1 MSQNKFG
8 HLESYVTAPRQ
19 AYVHCI
25 WLCIELEAYDRSKR
39 VSQDPDEYP
48 TSDTDN
54 HLITVTLETLFVTP
68 SQWQPNGDFNPFPFT
83 QDAPMG
89 STAEAEFGPFFL
101 EDEIRYS
108 VERIMHRVFEPVMP
122 EGPFETREEENQW
135 WQGLPS
141 VPAVTGVL
149 LRQQNYR
156 RWNSRALAQMSARF
170 PQLREIHYEPWR
182 EWDRHQQTVTN
193 QGYES
198 FLESVGG
205 GTHPNL
211 CKLSCVP
218 AQCEPVRTP
227 SPTVARQ
234 VARTSRGLHHLAASF
249 IVEASHFFG
258 HLERS

>member
-1 MSQNKFG
+1 
-8 HLESYVTAPRQ
+8 
-19 AYVHCI
+19 
-25 WLCIELEAYDRSKR
+25 
-39 VSQDPDEYP
+39 
-48 TSDTDN
+48 
-54 HLITVTLETLFVTP
+54 
-68 SQWQPNGDFNPFPFT
+68 
-83 QDAPMG
+83 
-89 STAEAEFGPFFL
+89 
-101 EDEIRYS
+101 
-108 VERIMHRVFEPVMP
+108 MHRVFEPVMP
-122 EGPFETREEENQW
+122 EGPFETRKEENQW

-141 VPAVTGVL
+141 VPAVTGVP

-182 EWDRHQQTVTN
+182 EWDRHQQTVTD

-211 CKLSCVP
+211 CKLVIFENLDQQYAYSLASP